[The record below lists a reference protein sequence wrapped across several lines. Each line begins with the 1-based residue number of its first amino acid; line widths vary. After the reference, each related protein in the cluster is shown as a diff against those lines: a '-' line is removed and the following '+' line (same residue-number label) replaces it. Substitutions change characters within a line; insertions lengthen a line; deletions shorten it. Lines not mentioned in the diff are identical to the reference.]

1 MTEGYWIN
9 YNTGK
14 MIEMPEHESFI
25 RDPKNAKKL
34 GVPPNVHTMA
44 ANIKDREKYLLFLL
58 LHAPLMRVRGH
69 GASVGF
75 QFATHSRQDAM
86 DAILSWGKN
95 NAGPMTWLMIDNFA
109 TKESTQ
115 MNFEQFEEQMDSGGA
130 EAILRVAGATQKWRQ
145 SNKIVSELL
154 AVSRKILNKP

>member
-58 LHAPLMRVRGH
+58 QHAPLMRVRGH